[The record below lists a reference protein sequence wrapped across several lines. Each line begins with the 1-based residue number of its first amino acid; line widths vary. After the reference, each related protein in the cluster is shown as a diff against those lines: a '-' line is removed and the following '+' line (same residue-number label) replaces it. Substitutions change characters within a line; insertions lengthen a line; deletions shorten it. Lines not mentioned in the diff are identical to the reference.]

1 MMTEDDIK
9 SIVASEMSNCVSDEL
24 LNTKRDAMRYF
35 NGELPAPSGIMGRSS
50 VVSTD
55 VADAVE
61 WLLPNIVESLTG
73 KAVKFQPMSAQDE
86 QQAELETD
94 LTHFAFSEDNNGYL
108 NLYEAAKDA
117 LLTGVGIWKIYF
129 DDTPERVVE
138 RYAGIDENQLQ
149 ALLADP
155 MLEVS
160 EIERSETDGTSVTAA
175 RITRQG
181 KVRVEAVP
189 AEEFR
194 VNDDA
199 DSLDLKEA
207 RFVAHTTRRSASDL
221 LASGY
226 DPETI
231 EEAAFD
237 HLERE
242 QDNYHMVSDLDDS
255 QKLIVVTEAYL
266 KMDINEDGIGEM
278 CKVTFVGE
286 SDPSHI
292 LDIEEIAE
300 IPFVAMSAIPMPHK
314 FQGMSVYDRLKQVQD
329 TKTAVLRSTLDSF
342 YQSVNRI
349 KVVQEGA
356 VNLDDLL
363 VNRPGGIIRAKGMN
377 AVQELGGTFFGG
389 EALQLLQ
396 YADTQKD
403 SRVGVSPDMA
413 GQSNLVNQES
423 AHGVERLQSAK
434 EMLVGLM
441 IRSIAETGIRP
452 AYRLIRDL
460 MVRYQ
465 NVSVP
470 YKFRGQWMN
479 VDPSTWGERS
489 RMTVCVGTGAADDQT
504 KIMGLQH
511 MLGVQQAMLQD
522 PSQNLVDYG
531 KIYNTLDS
539 ISNMSDLG
547 EAEKFFYN
555 PNSQEGQQFSQ
566 GKQQQQQQQQ
576 QEMMQKEQ
584 QQLQM
589 QTQALQAQQTVAQA
603 EMQKAQATLQNGQL
617 KAQIDAMKAQHT
629 QELEQLK
636 TALQAA
642 KDAKSQ
648 DFQIQQLK
656 TNTAL
661 KLTELEIQANRDLNK
676 DLQDNQGAVNGSGS
690 GKGSETGSGGESRAS
705 AG

>member
-1 MMTEDDIK
+1 MMSEDDIK
-9 SIVASEMSNCVSDEL
+9 AIIAGEMSNCSNDEL
-24 LNTKRDAMRYF
+24 VNAKRDAMAYF
-35 NGELPAPSGIMGRSS
+35 DGSLPAPSGIMGRSS

-86 QQAELETD
+86 DQAELETD

-155 MLEVS
+155 MMEVT
-160 EIERSETDGTSVTAA
+160 EIERSETDGTAVTAA

-194 VNDDA
+194 VSDDA

-207 RFVAHTTRRSASDL
+207 RFCAHTVRRTASDL

-226 DPETI
+226 DPEII
-231 EEAAFD
+231 EEASHD

-242 QDNYHMVSDLDDS
+242 LDNYQTISDLDDS

-266 KMDINEDGIGEM
+266 EMDINEDGIGEM

-286 SDPSHI
+286 SNPSHI

-300 IPFVAMSAIPMPHK
+300 IPFVAMSAIPVPHRFK
-314 FQGMSVYDRLKQVQD
+314 GTSVYDRLKQVQD

-465 NVSVP
+465 NASVP

-479 VDPSTWGERS
+479 VDPSTWGDRS
-489 RMTVCVGTGAADDQT
+489 RMTVCVGTGAADDEQ
-504 KIMGLQH
+504 KMMGLQQL
-511 MLGVQQAMLQD
+511 LGIQQQMMQD
-522 PSQNLVDYG
+522 PAQNLVDYT
-531 KIYNTLDS
+531 KIYNTLDT
-539 ISNMSDLG
+539 MSTIGDLG
-547 EAEKFFYN
+547 EAEKYFYN
-555 PNSQEGQQFSQ
+555 PNSEEGQQFGQ
-566 GKQQQQQQQQ
+566 QKQQQVQQNQQMQMQQQQQQLEMQQ
-576 QEMMQKEQ
+576 A
-584 QQLQM
+584 
-589 QTQALQAQQTVAQA
+589 ALQAQMQVAQA
-603 EMQKAQATLQNGQL
+603 EQTKAQATLQNGQM
-617 KAQIDAMKAQHT
+617 KEQINAMKAQHT

-642 KDAKSQ
+642 KDSKQ
-648 DFQIQQLK
+648 NDFQIQQLK
-656 TNTAL
+656 TNAAL
-661 KLTELEIQANRDLNK
+661 KLTELEINAKRDLSKQNA
-676 DLQDNQGAVNGSGS
+676 DNQGEVNGKEGRSV
-690 GKGSETGSGGESRAS
+690 SGGGGE
-705 AG
+705 G